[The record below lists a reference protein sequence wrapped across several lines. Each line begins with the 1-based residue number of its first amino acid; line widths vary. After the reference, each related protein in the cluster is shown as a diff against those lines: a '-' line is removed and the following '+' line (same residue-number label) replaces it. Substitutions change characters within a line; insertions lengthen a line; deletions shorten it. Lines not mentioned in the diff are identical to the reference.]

1 MRVVDA
7 HRRRVLDQV
16 RGEFWHRFGAGV
28 ALVALTGVFVVLAL
42 GMAGPLDGVAGAL
55 VWVAVGVAGVEAAE
69 ALSGAVVEWREWRR
83 LRVDGAYLSAVV
95 EVVAAQERAEL
106 VLLGAG
112 EPPAGVR

>member
-28 ALVALTGVFVVLAL
+28 ALVVLTAVLVVLAL
-42 GMAGPLDGVAGAL
+42 GAVGPLDGVAGAL
-55 VWVAVGVAGVEAAE
+55 VWVAVGVAGVEA
-69 ALSGAVVEWREWRR
+69 LCGAVVGWREWRR
-83 LRVDGAYLSAVV
+83 LRVNGAYLSAVV

-106 VLLGAG
+106 VLLGVEERSAG
-112 EPPAGVR
+112 AR